1 MRFNPNFTSL
11 KIILVFLAFCSCA
24 QAEKPNIGLIYTT
37 EALQTLETEGRDTR
51 QTYRDALEEQGA
63 VVVILGQ
70 TQPPSVI
77 QERLESL
84 NGVLLPGGIDV
95 DPCFYG
101 EERDP
106 KLEDTEAALD
116 QFEFRVLDHARS
128 NGLPVLG
135 ICRGHQ
141 LLNVYY
147 GGSLIQDIPSR
158 HKSEVEVKHRY
169 TPWNHPDAKHLIMI
183 EEGSMLHDL
192 LGVKEIETNTIHH
205 QAVKQ
210 LADGFKITARSADGI
225 VEAMESKGSVFIM
238 GVQFHPERMFDT
250 EPRMKAIFKR
260 FVEEAEKITA
270 NRGGTFTLLCLRW
283 RLESNL
289 QLLVKLL
296 RQVPH
301 ETLCQGRQ

>member
-1 MRFNPNFTSL
+1 MRFNPNSIFL
-11 KIILVFLAFCSCA
+11 KIIFVFLVFCIYVSVCH
-24 QAEKPNIGLIYTT
+24 AEAPKIGLIYTT
-37 EALQTLETEGRDTR
+37 KALQTLEVEGRDIR

-63 VVVILGQ
+63 EVVILGQ

-116 QFEFRVLDHARS
+116 QFEFRVLDFARS
-128 NGLPVLG
+128 HSLPVLG

-158 HKSEVEVKHRY
+158 HKSEITVKHRY
-169 TPWNHPDAKHLIMI
+169 MPRNHPDAKHLIMI
-183 EEGSMLHDL
+183 EEGSVLYDL
-192 LGVKEIETNTIHH
+192 LGVNEIETNTIHH

-210 LADGFKITARSADGI
+210 LAEGFKITARSADGI
-225 VEAMESKGSVFIM
+225 VEAMESEGNVFIM
-238 GVQFHPERMFDT
+238 GVQFHPERMFDM
-250 EPRMKAIFKR
+250 EPHMKAIFKR
-260 FVEEAEKITA
+260 FVGEAEK
-270 NRGGTFTLLCLRW
+270 
-283 RLESNL
+283 SN
-289 QLLVKLL
+289 VN
-296 RQVPH
+296 
-301 ETLCQGRQ
+301 